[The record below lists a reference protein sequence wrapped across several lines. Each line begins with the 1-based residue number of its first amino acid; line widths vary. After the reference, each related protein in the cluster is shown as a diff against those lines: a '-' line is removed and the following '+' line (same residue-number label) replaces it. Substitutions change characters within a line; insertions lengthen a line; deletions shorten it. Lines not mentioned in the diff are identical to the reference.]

1 MQEWRDGKSGAYIM
15 GFRHGYHC
23 LGCCWMLML
32 LLFITGVMNLLW
44 VALIALF
51 VLIEKVAPRGI
62 WISRFTGV
70 ILVVI
75 GIWVIFS

>member
-1 MQEWRDGKSGAYIM
+1 M
-15 GFRHGYHC
+15 GFRHGYYC
-23 LGCCWMLML
+23 LGCCWLLML

>member
-1 MQEWRDGKSGAYIM
+1 M
-15 GFRHGYHC
+15 GFRHGYYC

>member
-1 MQEWRDGKSGAYIM
+1 MGEWRDGKSGAFIM
-15 GFRHGYHC
+15 GFRHGYYC
-23 LGCCWMLML
+23 LGCCWLLML

-70 ILVVI
+70 ILVVA